1 VPRLPGLVTRPGSFV
16 VRDPSKAAAA
26 VHLSTDDVPRRRCYT
41 QHNIALRSQT
51 MNTTTNRLY
60 RSQTDRMLAGVCGG
74 LARYFNID
82 PTVVR
87 LVFVVLALAG
97 GPGVLLYLLLWIITP
112 IEP

>member
-1 VPRLPGLVTRPGSFV
+1 
-16 VRDPSKAAAA
+16 
-26 VHLSTDDVPRRRCYT
+26 
-41 QHNIALRSQT
+41 
-51 MNTTTNRLY
+51 MNTATNRLY
-60 RSQTDRMLAGVCGG
+60 RSQTDRMVAGVCSG

-87 LVFVVLALAG
+87 LVFLVTALAG